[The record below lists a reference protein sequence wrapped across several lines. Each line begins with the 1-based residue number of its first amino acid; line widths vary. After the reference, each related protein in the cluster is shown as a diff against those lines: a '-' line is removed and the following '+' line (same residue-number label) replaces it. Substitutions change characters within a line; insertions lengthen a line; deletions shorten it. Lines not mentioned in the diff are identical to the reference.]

1 MKTTEG
7 NSARCFGVLWQH
19 KDIIACLLC
28 SHYFTM
34 FCILGFSCFRFTGW
48 EGAMGLGG
56 GKVRCDDEFMR
67 YTCLVWWDCCRTRIE
82 DEDECR

>member
-1 MKTTEG
+1 
-7 NSARCFGVLWQH
+7 
-19 KDIIACLLC
+19 
-28 SHYFTM
+28 
-34 FCILGFSCFRFTGW
+34 
-48 EGAMGLGG
+48 MGLGG